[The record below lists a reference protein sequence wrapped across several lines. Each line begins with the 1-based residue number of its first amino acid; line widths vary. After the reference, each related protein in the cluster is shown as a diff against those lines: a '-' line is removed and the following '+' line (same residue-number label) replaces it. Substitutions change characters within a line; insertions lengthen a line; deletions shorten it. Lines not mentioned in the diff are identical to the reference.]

1 MRTIIIWSWEISSQQ
16 YDAILCGCQWFGS
29 RLGRHNCF
37 YFIILF
43 PWAKSISVSK
53 IDLAATLSHHCSPS
67 RLSHPRP
74 VHTAKLA
81 LWTGKKISPLHHL
94 HLELQLPQGRQTVR
108 AAGAAET
115 APSASCCY
123 DDRRR
128 SSRAT
133 AGWSASG
140 SATQSQ
146 ACRDVDRA
154 L

>member
-1 MRTIIIWSWEISSQQ
+1 MSGGMVRGFVTALSIQNSCTESSQSPTH
-16 YDAILCGCQWFGS
+16 DDL
-29 RLGRHNCF
+29 
-37 YFIILF
+37 LF

-94 HLELQLPQGRQTVR
+94 HLELQLSQGRQTVR

-140 SATQSQ
+140 SASQSQ